1 MMSAEKTPQIKLSSL
16 DLHKQSL
23 SMKVQE
29 GNYVKSLKKLA
40 YSLFIV
46 HCSYVRD
53 SNERNYSCIKLFSQV
68 VDSMIFANNGQGGQ
82 EAICFFLILL

>member
-1 MMSAEKTPQIKLSSL
+1 MSAEKTPQIKLSSL

-53 SNERNYSCIKLFSQV
+53 SNERNYACIKLFSQV

>member
-1 MMSAEKTPQIKLSSL
+1 MMSAEKTPQIKPSSL

-68 VDSMIFANNGQGGQ
+68 VDSMIFAYNGQGGQ